1 MRKKNYE
8 IIWNHFLSALG
19 INFLS
24 AIINFYFIESGAW
37 SIFLSVYFTIFS
49 FYGKAFKSFAFY
61 WLYGF
66 LLTS

>member
-24 AIINFYFIESGAW
+24 AIINLYFIESDA
-37 SIFLSVYFTIFS
+37 
-49 FYGKAFKSFAFY
+49 
-61 WLYGF
+61 
-66 LLTS
+66 